1 MHDNMKSKLFN
12 IVLVCTLGFIAYSCD
27 KGYEYEPGKAEQI
40 KGNENNVTIDPST
53 VRKIDADGSDIQ
65 ILLTRTNTDEAATV
79 SLSLTDTTGIFN
91 LKSESVTFDAGEDS
105 VYALVAY
112 SYDNMD
118 SKTTYTVELAIT
130 DESLVS
136 SYGVK
141 SISFTCTKAW
151 KKLGTVQF
159 YEGWFFGY
167 IWEKEL
173 IQSPDGLPVYRLL
186 QPFTKSDIEDEGYVF
201 VKEVPYLEFSIQN
214 DTVIIPNEFELGFV
228 FSGYDCYFLGP
239 NKAPMALEASV
250 VDASNMI
257 TINWYPGLYSGGK
270 YAASWSRA
278 SFALISLPGG
288 PDLEEVL
295 AE

>member
-1 MHDNMKSKLFN
+1 MKSKLFN

-27 KGYEYEPGKAEQI
+27 KGYEYESAKPEQI
-40 KGNENNVTIDPST
+40 SGNKNDVTIDLKSE
-53 VRKIDADGSDIQ
+53 RKLDVDGSDIE
-65 ILLTRTNTDEAATV
+65 ILLTRTNTDEATTV
-79 SLSLTDTTGIFN
+79 PLSLTDTTGIFT

-141 SISFTCTKAW
+141 AISFTCTKAW
-151 KKLGTVQF
+151 KKLGKAQF
-159 YEGWFFGY
+159 YEGWFFGS

-186 QPFTKSDIEDEGYVF
+186 LPFTKSDIEDEGYDF

-228 FSGYDCYFLGP
+228 YSGYDCYYLGP
-239 NKAPMALEASV
+239 NKSPIDL
-250 VDASNMI
+250 DASLLDANNLI
-257 TINWYPGLYSGGK
+257 TINWFPGLYRGGK
-270 YAASWSRA
+270 YAASWGVANVSY
-278 SFALISLPGG
+278 ISLPGG
-288 PDLEEVL
+288 PDLEVLL